1 MKLGR
6 RLRPVPVFGRQE
18 FPGPLLH
25 VTRGAIAVAFAVAAC
40 LTFPMDRPSVGPEY
54 QVGAV
59 QKETVIAPFTFK
71 VLKDQTELRRERADA
86 AAAVPP
92 VFDYDDAA
100 TARVTARFD
109 SFLAAAERI
118 RGAKN
123 LSPLSRRL
131 ALGRLDVP
139 LSEGAR
145 NAILAAPRRDDVLRV
160 CSDLLAELLEAGVL
174 DHRGPA
180 RLGVSRTVAVLHGE
194 NEQIRSV
201 LDLFDASE
209 VQRLATR
216 RGRQLYGDGERSAAL
231 VEMAALFAEP
241 NLRYNAVETERRRQL
256 ARDGVADFEGLVLK
270 DELIISGHERIT
282 AEHVLKL
289 ESLRH
294 AIALQAGVEG
304 GWRAQR
310 PQVGRLLLSLLI
322 TGGFAVLLR
331 LHRPRVFA
339 DVSSL
344 VLLAASGAITLA
356 GAAIVLGVFDQS
368 RYLIPTAAA
377 PILIAM
383 TLDDRLALLATIT
396 LALLA
401 ATLGDLGI
409 AFAVVTV
416 LTGLAGILSVRH
428 LHRRRDFYRTM
439 LLVSA
444 TYVAAIGALTL
455 AESGTMRGFLEES
468 AAGIASSLLSVG
480 LVSFVLPVVEGIF
493 GVTTD
498 VSLLELAD
506 LNRPLLRRMMIEAPG
521 TYHHSMVV
529 GQLAEAAADSVGADP
544 LLARV
549 MAYYHDIGKIEKPE
563 YFVEN
568 LTPGTRNRHERLTPT
583 MSCLILESH
592 VKEGIELAKQ
602 ERLPPVLVD
611 AIPEH
616 HGTGLMSFFYHK
628 ALESDPDID
637 EQDYRYPGPKPRS
650 KETAILML
658 ADGVEA
664 ASRSLAEPTPSR
676 IRSVVK
682 RIIDARVNEG
692 QLDECNLTIEELAKV
707 RESFVR
713 VLTGIFHGRVQYPQ
727 AVSLDEPAPPRPAV
741 GRGRNG
747 GDLPRK
753 RAEAD

>member
-1 MKLGR
+1 MKPGR
-6 RLRPVPVFGRQE
+6 RLRRVPVFGRE
-18 FPGPLLH
+18 NLPGPLLQMA
-25 VTRGAIAVAFAVAAC
+25 RIAIGVAFAVAAC
-40 LTFPMDRPSVGPEY
+40 LAFPMGRPKVGPEY
-54 QVGAV
+54 EVGAV
-59 QKETVIAPFTFK
+59 QKDMVIAPFTFK
-71 VLKDQTELRRERADA
+71 ILKDEGALRHERSEV
-86 AAAVPP
+86 AAAVPQ
-92 VFDYDDAA
+92 VLAEDVEA
-100 TARVTARFD
+100 TGQSLSRFNA
-109 SFLAAAERI
+109 FRLEAERI
-118 RGAKN
+118 RKARD
-123 LSPLSRRL
+123 LSPAARRL
-131 ALGRLDVP
+131 ALGRLDVQLSDAARDAL
-139 LSEGAR
+139 LSERGDD
-145 NAILAAPRRDDVLRV
+145 ILAASSRLLT
-160 CSDLLAELLEAGVL
+160 DLLGTGVVDRRTASRLDSAEIVTVIRNGTETAGPVNDL
-174 DHRGPA
+174 IHPA
-180 RLGVSRTVAVLHGE
+180 RV
-194 NEQIRSV
+194 Q
-201 LDLFDASE
+201 DA
-209 VQRLATR
+209 AAR
-216 RGRQLYGDGERSAAL
+216 RARQLFGDGGRPRAL
-231 VEMAALFAEP
+231 AEITSVFIVP
-241 NLRYNAVETERRRQL
+241 NLRFDSVETESRRQL

-282 AEHVLKL
+282 EEHARKL
-289 ESLRH
+289 ESLKH
-294 AIALQAGVEG
+294 ALALQAGTEG

-310 PQVGRLLLSLLI
+310 PQIGRLLLALLI
-322 TGGFAVLLR
+322 VGGFAVLLR
-331 LHRPRVFA
+331 LHRPGMVA
-339 DVSSL
+339 DFSSL
-344 VLLAASGAITLA
+344 TLLALSGAITLG
-356 GAAIVLGVFDQS
+356 GAAIVLGVLGQS

-377 PILIAM
+377 PILVAM
-383 TLDDRLALLATIT
+383 ALDDRVALLVTIS

-401 ATLGDLGI
+401 AALGDLGVSYAI
-409 AFAVVTV
+409 VTV
-416 LTGLAGILSVRH
+416 LTGLGGILSVRH

-439 LLVSA
+439 LVVSA
-444 TYVAAIGALTL
+444 AYTVTIGAIAL
-455 AESGTMRGFLEES
+455 AEGGTVRGFLEDS
-468 AAGIASSLLSVG
+468 AAGIVSSLISVG
-480 LVSFVLPVVEGIF
+480 LVSFILPIIEAAF

-529 GQLAEAAADSVGADP
+529 GQLAEAAADGVGADP

-549 MAYYHDIGKIEKPE
+549 MAYYHDIGKIGKPE

-568 LTPGTRNRHERLTPT
+568 LTLGTRNRHESLTPT

-602 ERLPPVLVD
+602 ERLPQVLVD

-664 ASRSLAEPTPSR
+664 TSRSLAEPTPSR

-682 RIIDARVNEG
+682 RIIDGRVNEG
-692 QLDECNLTIEELAKV
+692 QLDECNLTMEELAKV

-727 AVSLDEPAPPRPAV
+727 AATLGEAAARPAA
-741 GRGRNG
+741 GKGRNG
-747 GDLPRK
+747 GNIPRK